1 MVGNQIR
8 EIRQAM
14 GLRISDLAE
23 LVGVSRPYLSRVE
36 RGERNATL
44 ELIHKI
50 DAVANERGVHS
61 SLGETVGIEDE
72 TVRKLGRFFLD
83 PGASDAKKAAVRR
96 MVHVLI
102 RME

>member
-1 MVGNQIR
+1 MVGSQIR
-8 EIRQAM
+8 EIREAM

-36 RGERNATL
+36 RGSRNATPGL
-44 ELIHKI
+44 VQKI
-50 DAVANERGVHS
+50 DAVAAEHGIHS
-61 SLGETVGIEDE
+61 TLSETIGIEDE
-72 TVRKLGRFFLD
+72 TVRQINRFLLD
-83 PGASDAKKAAVRR
+83 PKVSEAKKAAIRR